1 MGKDELRILRY
12 GFLAGFPCVGI
23 PFAGPWS
30 SGGGMMV
37 GLFFNCD
44 FIKSFLRAS
53 DCDINEVL
61 FLFFHPGLS
70 GKLRRH
76 PSVTTEEID
85 SGPFETF
92 GFVNRR
98 ES

>member
-1 MGKDELRILRY
+1 
-12 GFLAGFPCVGI
+12 
-23 PFAGPWS
+23 
-30 SGGGMMV
+30 MMV